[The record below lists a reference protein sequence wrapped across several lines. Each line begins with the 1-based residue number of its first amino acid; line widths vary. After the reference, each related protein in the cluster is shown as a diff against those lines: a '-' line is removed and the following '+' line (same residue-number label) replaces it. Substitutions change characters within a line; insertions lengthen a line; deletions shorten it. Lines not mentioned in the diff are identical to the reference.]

1 MSFYYKPEWC
11 LYAAVEVERNQ
22 AAKKRFVDEYE
33 SNICYRKEA
42 KKLLEG
48 KIAGLTEVGP
58 SHRADTVKTAAVMS
72 YLLFSE
78 KKPKWTKLVLLL
90 GRDFSY
96 MPRMVSAMYAGT
108 RAAYDFTDEINKPEN
123 VAKRY
128 LFFLYAYASPE
139 SQLSQNKD
147 VYDIWT
153 RNLSEDSFDD
163 DESLIQKELFAKL
176 GVGVQKTIRDL
187 QNRAVA
193 DMNKAAIDV
202 KVDDSKTV
210 SKTEFSD
217 SDYSIMC
224 DGYAICEGAMYQAG
238 VSFKPVAN
246 RPLTKQEFREMQ
258 ANLADGVQLVRKEDD
273 NSFCFG
279 KLEALVMDGL
289 ITVDDKKN
297 MLVSEEVAPQTL
309 RLINLYNLMLPIY
322 ASVYNL
328 ADAYADEIRRTVS
341 RELFGQDDG
350 SSDEV
355 LVKQIDALNKK
366 LEEAE
371 SCVERAESK
380 AADADKLLQQSKKR
394 ENALTSKLETAYAE
408 IDELMQL
415 VPEKSEDDLPD
426 EQDVLEEE
434 TLQPDDEPDVDY
446 GKKLDELLQ
455 KYSVAVVGGNQ
466 NLMKRFQVLHPDAIY
481 VSKDMVASCDQMI
494 HAADL
499 VLCKVDSMSH
509 ALYNKCKMTCHR
521 YNVQINYLPNVTS
534 CTRLEKCMCEMIEAL
549 SA

>member
-1 MSFYYKPEWC
+1 
-11 LYAAVEVERNQ
+11 
-22 AAKKRFVDEYE
+22 
-33 SNICYRKEA
+33 
-42 KKLLEG
+42 
-48 KIAGLTEVGP
+48 
-58 SHRADTVKTAAVMS
+58 
-72 YLLFSE
+72 
-78 KKPKWTKLVLLL
+78 
-90 GRDFSY
+90 
-96 MPRMVSAMYAGT
+96 
-108 RAAYDFTDEINKPEN
+108 
-123 VAKRY
+123 
-128 LFFLYAYASPE
+128 
-139 SQLSQNKD
+139 
-147 VYDIWT
+147 
-153 RNLSEDSFDD
+153 
-163 DESLIQKELFAKL
+163 
-176 GVGVQKTIRDL
+176 
-187 QNRAVA
+187 
-193 DMNKAAIDV
+193 MNKAAIDV

-273 NSFCFG
+273 DSFCFG

-328 ADAYADEIRRTVS
+328 ADAYADEISRTVS

-350 SSDEV
+350 SSDEM

-394 ENALTSKLETAYAE
+394 EKRSDIQA
-408 IDELMQL
+408 
-415 VPEKSEDDLPD
+415 
-426 EQDVLEEE
+426 
-434 TLQPDDEPDVDY
+434 
-446 GKKLDELLQ
+446 
-455 KYSVAVVGGNQ
+455 GNG
-466 NLMKRFQVLHPDAIY
+466 VCGD
-481 VSKDMVASCDQMI
+481 
-494 HAADL
+494 
-499 VLCKVDSMSH
+499 
-509 ALYNKCKMTCHR
+509 
-521 YNVQINYLPNVTS
+521 
-534 CTRLEKCMCEMIEAL
+534 
-549 SA
+549 

>member
-11 LYAAVEVERNQ
+11 LYAASEVERNQ

-33 SNICYRKEA
+33 SNVCYRKEA
-42 KKLLEG
+42 KNLLND
-48 KIAGLTEVGP
+48 KIMGLTEVVP
-58 SHRADTVKTAAVMS
+58 SRRADTVKVAAVMS
-72 YLLFSE
+72 YLLFNE
-78 KKPKWTKLVLLL
+78 NKPKWTKLVQLL

-108 RAAYDFTDEINKPEN
+108 KAAYDFTDEINKPEN

-128 LFFLYAYASPE
+128 LFFLYGYASPE
-139 SQLSQNKD
+139 SQLPQNKD

-153 RNLSEDSFDD
+153 RNLANSEGEDSA
-163 DESLIQKELFAKL
+163 IQREFFAKL
-176 GVGVQKTIRDL
+176 GTGVQKTISDL
-187 QNRAVA
+187 QNKVIA
-193 DMNKAAIDV
+193 DMNKATIDV
-202 KVDDSKTV
+202 KVNDNLTIQ
-210 SKTEFSD
+210 KTEFSD
-217 SDYSIMC
+217 SNYSIMC
-224 DGYAICEGAMYQAG
+224 DGYAICEDAMCQAG
-238 VSFKPVAN
+238 VGFKPVAN
-246 RPLTKQEFREMQ
+246 RPLTKQEFRNMQ
-258 ANLADGVQLVRKEDD
+258 ANLAEDVQFVCKEDD
-273 NSFCFG
+273 DSFCFG
-279 KLEALVMDGL
+279 MLEALVMDGL
-289 ITVDDKKN
+289 ITVDDKNN
-297 MLVSEEVAPQTL
+297 MLISQKVSQQTL
-309 RLINLYNLMLPIY
+309 NLINLYNFMLPVY

-328 ADAYADEIRRTVS
+328 ANAYADEIRRAVS
-341 RELFGQDDG
+341 RELFGQDEG
-350 SSDEV
+350 ASDEMF
-355 LVKQIDALNKK
+355 VKQIDALNKK
-366 LEEAE
+366 LVDAEA
-371 SCVERAESK
+371 CVERAENK

-415 VPEKSEDDLPD
+415 VPEETEDDLSD
-426 EQDVLEEE
+426 EQEALEEE

-481 VSKDMVASCDQMI
+481 VSNDMVAACDQMI

-509 ALYNKCKMTCHR
+509 ALYNKCKVTCHR
-521 YNVQINYLPNVTS
+521 YDVQMNYLPNVTS

-549 SA
+549 ST

>member
-11 LYAAVEVERNQ
+11 LYAASEVERNQ

-33 SNICYRKEA
+33 SNVCYRKEA
-42 KKLLEG
+42 KNLLND
-48 KIAGLTEVGP
+48 KIMGLTEVVP
-58 SHRADTVKTAAVMS
+58 SRRTDTVKVAAVMS
-72 YLLFSE
+72 YLLFNE
-78 KKPKWTKLVLLL
+78 NKPKWTKLVQLL

-108 RAAYDFTDEINKPEN
+108 KAAYDFTDEINKPEN

-128 LFFLYAYASPE
+128 LFFLYGYASPE
-139 SQLSQNKD
+139 SQLPQNKD

-153 RNLSEDSFDD
+153 RNLANSEGEDSA
-163 DESLIQKELFAKL
+163 IQREFFAKL
-176 GVGVQKTIRDL
+176 GTGVQKTISDL
-187 QNRAVA
+187 QNKVIA
-193 DMNKAAIDV
+193 DMNKATIDV
-202 KVDDSKTV
+202 KVNDNLTIQ
-210 SKTEFSD
+210 KTEFSD
-217 SDYSIMC
+217 SNYSIMC
-224 DGYAICEGAMYQAG
+224 DGYAICEDAMCQAG
-238 VSFKPVAN
+238 VGFKPVAN
-246 RPLTKQEFREMQ
+246 RPLTKQEFRNMQ
-258 ANLADGVQLVRKEDD
+258 ANLAEDVQFVCKEDD
-273 NSFCFG
+273 DSFCFG
-279 KLEALVMDGL
+279 MLEALVMDGL
-289 ITVDDKKN
+289 ITVDDKNN
-297 MLVSEEVAPQTL
+297 MLISQKVSQQTL
-309 RLINLYNLMLPIY
+309 NLINLYNFMLPVY

-328 ADAYADEIRRTVS
+328 ANAYADEIRRAVS
-341 RELFGQDDG
+341 RELFGQDEG
-350 SSDEV
+350 ASDEMF
-355 LVKQIDALNKK
+355 VKQIDALNKK
-366 LEEAE
+366 LVDAEA
-371 SCVERAESK
+371 CVERAENK

-415 VPEKSEDDLPD
+415 VPEETEDDLPD
-426 EQDVLEEE
+426 EQEALEEE

-481 VSKDMVASCDQMI
+481 VSKDTVAACDQMI

-509 ALYNKCKMTCHR
+509 ALYNKCKVTCHR
-521 YNVQINYLPNVTS
+521 YDIQMNYLPNVTS

>member
-11 LYAAVEVERNQ
+11 LYAASEVERNE

-33 SNICYRKEA
+33 SNVCYRKEA
-42 KKLLEG
+42 KNLLND
-48 KIAGLTEVGP
+48 KIMGLTEVVP
-58 SHRADTVKTAAVMS
+58 SRRADTVKVAAVMS
-72 YLLFSE
+72 YLLFNE
-78 KKPKWTKLVLLL
+78 NKPKWTKLVQLL

-108 RAAYDFTDEINKPEN
+108 KAAYDFTDEINKPEN

-128 LFFLYAYASPE
+128 LFFLYGYASPE
-139 SQLSQNKD
+139 SQLPQNKD

-153 RNLSEDSFDD
+153 RNLANSEGEDSA
-163 DESLIQKELFAKL
+163 IQREFFAKL
-176 GVGVQKTIRDL
+176 GTGVQKTISDL
-187 QNRAVA
+187 QNKVIA
-193 DMNKAAIDV
+193 DMNKATIDV
-202 KVDDSKTV
+202 KVNDNLTIQ
-210 SKTEFSD
+210 KTEFSD
-217 SDYSIMC
+217 SNYSIMC
-224 DGYAICEGAMYQAG
+224 DGYAICEDAMCQAG
-238 VSFKPVAN
+238 VGFKPVAN
-246 RPLTKQEFREMQ
+246 RPLTKQEFRNMQ
-258 ANLADGVQLVRKEDD
+258 ANLAEDVQFVCKEDD
-273 NSFCFG
+273 DSFCFG
-279 KLEALVMDGL
+279 MLEALVMDGL
-289 ITVDDKKN
+289 ITVDDKNN
-297 MLVSEEVAPQTL
+297 MLISQKVSQQTL
-309 RLINLYNLMLPIY
+309 NLINLYNFMLPVY

-328 ADAYADEIRRTVS
+328 ANAYADEIRRAVS
-341 RELFGQDDG
+341 RELFGQDEDT
-350 SSDEV
+350 SDEM

-366 LEEAE
+366 LVDAEA
-371 SCVERAESK
+371 CVERAENK

-426 EQDVLEEE
+426 EQEVLEEE

>member
-11 LYAAVEVERNQ
+11 LYAASEVERNQ

-33 SNICYRKEA
+33 SNVCYRKEA
-42 KKLLEG
+42 KNLLND
-48 KIAGLTEVGP
+48 KIMGLTEVVP
-58 SHRADTVKTAAVMS
+58 SRRADTVKVAAVMS
-72 YLLFSE
+72 YLLFNE
-78 KKPKWTKLVLLL
+78 NKPKWTKLVQLL

-108 RAAYDFTDEINKPEN
+108 KAAYDFTDEINKPEN

-128 LFFLYAYASPE
+128 LFFLYGYASPE
-139 SQLSQNKD
+139 SQLPQNKD

-153 RNLSEDSFDD
+153 RNLANSEGEDSA
-163 DESLIQKELFAKL
+163 IQREFFAKL
-176 GVGVQKTIRDL
+176 GTGVQKTISDL
-187 QNRAVA
+187 QNKVIA
-193 DMNKAAIDV
+193 DMNKATIDV
-202 KVDDSKTV
+202 KVNDNLTIQ
-210 SKTEFSD
+210 KTEFSD
-217 SDYSIMC
+217 SNYSIMC

-238 VSFKPVAN
+238 VSFKPVAD

-258 ANLADGVQLVRKEDD
+258 ANLAEGVQLVRKEDD
-273 NSFCFG
+273 DSFCFG

-350 SSDEV
+350 SSDEM

-415 VPEKSEDDLPD
+415 VPEQSEDDLPD
-426 EQDVLEEE
+426 EQEVLEEE
-434 TLQPDDEPDVDY
+434 ALQPDDEPDIDY

>member
-11 LYAAVEVERNQ
+11 LYAASEVERNQ

-33 SNICYRKEA
+33 SDVCYRKEA
-42 KKLLEG
+42 KNLLND
-48 KIAGLTEVGP
+48 KIMGLTEVVP
-58 SHRADTVKTAAVMS
+58 SRRADTVKVAAVMS
-72 YLLFSE
+72 YLLFNE
-78 KKPKWTKLVLLL
+78 NKPKWTKLVQLL

-96 MPRMVSAMYAGT
+96 MSRMVSAMYAGT
-108 RAAYDFTDEINKPEN
+108 KAAYDFTDEINKPEN

-128 LFFLYAYASPE
+128 LFFLYGYASPE
-139 SQLSQNKD
+139 SQLPQNKD

-153 RNLSEDSFDD
+153 RNLANSEGEDSA
-163 DESLIQKELFAKL
+163 IQREFFAKL
-176 GVGVQKTIRDL
+176 GTGVQKTISDL
-187 QNRAVA
+187 QNKVIA
-193 DMNKAAIDV
+193 DMNKATIDV
-202 KVDDSKTV
+202 KVNDNLTIQ
-210 SKTEFSD
+210 KTEFSD
-217 SDYSIMC
+217 SNYSIMC
-224 DGYAICEGAMYQAG
+224 DGYAICEDAMCQAG
-238 VSFKPVAN
+238 VGFKPVAD

-273 NSFCFG
+273 DSFCFG

-328 ADAYADEIRRTVS
+328 ADAYADEISRTVS

-350 SSDEV
+350 SSNEM

-426 EQDVLEEE
+426 EQEVLEEE

>member
-11 LYAAVEVERNQ
+11 LYAASEVERNQ

-33 SNICYRKEA
+33 SDVCYRKEA
-42 KKLLEG
+42 KNLLND
-48 KIAGLTEVGP
+48 KIMGLTEVVP
-58 SHRADTVKTAAVMS
+58 SRRADTVKVAAVMS
-72 YLLFSE
+72 YLLFNE
-78 KKPKWTKLVLLL
+78 NKPKWTKLVQLL

-96 MPRMVSAMYAGT
+96 MSRMVSAMYAGT
-108 RAAYDFTDEINKPEN
+108 KAAYDFTDEINKPEN

-128 LFFLYAYASPE
+128 LFFLYGYASPE
-139 SQLSQNKD
+139 SQLPQNKD

-153 RNLSEDSFDD
+153 RNLANSEGEDSA
-163 DESLIQKELFAKL
+163 IQREFFAKL
-176 GVGVQKTIRDL
+176 GTGVQKTISDL
-187 QNRAVA
+187 QNKVIA
-193 DMNKAAIDV
+193 DMNKATIDV
-202 KVDDSKTV
+202 KVNDNLTIQ
-210 SKTEFSD
+210 KTEFSD
-217 SDYSIMC
+217 SNYSIMC
-224 DGYAICEGAMYQAG
+224 DGYAICEDAMCQAG
-238 VSFKPVAN
+238 VGFKPVAN
-246 RPLTKQEFREMQ
+246 RPLTKQEFRNMQ
-258 ANLADGVQLVRKEDD
+258 ANLAEDVQFVCKEDD
-273 NSFCFG
+273 DSFCFG
-279 KLEALVMDGL
+279 MLEALVMDGL
-289 ITVDDKKN
+289 ITVDDKNN
-297 MLVSEEVAPQTL
+297 MLISQKVSQQTL
-309 RLINLYNLMLPIY
+309 NLINLYNFMLPVY

-328 ADAYADEIRRTVS
+328 ANAYADEIRRAVS
-341 RELFGQDDG
+341 RELFGQDEG
-350 SSDEV
+350 ASDEMF
-355 LVKQIDALNKK
+355 VKQIDTLNKK
-366 LEEAE
+366 LVDAEA
-371 SCVERAESK
+371 CVERAENK

-415 VPEKSEDDLPD
+415 VPEETEDDLPD
-426 EQDVLEEE
+426 EQEALEEE

-481 VSKDMVASCDQMI
+481 VSKDMAAACDQMI

-509 ALYNKCKMTCHR
+509 ALYNKCKVTCHR
-521 YNVQINYLPNVTS
+521 YDIQMNYLPNVTS

>member
-11 LYAAVEVERNQ
+11 LYAASEVERNQ

-33 SNICYRKEA
+33 SNVCYRKEA
-42 KKLLEG
+42 KNLLND
-48 KIAGLTEVGP
+48 KIMGLTEVVP
-58 SHRADTVKTAAVMS
+58 SRRADTVKVAAVMS
-72 YLLFSE
+72 YLLFNE
-78 KKPKWTKLVLLL
+78 NKPKWTKLVQLL

-108 RAAYDFTDEINKPEN
+108 KAAYDFTDEINKPEN

-128 LFFLYAYASPE
+128 LFFLYGYASPE
-139 SQLSQNKD
+139 SQLPQNKD

-153 RNLSEDSFDD
+153 RNLANSEGEDSA
-163 DESLIQKELFAKL
+163 IQREFFAKL
-176 GVGVQKTIRDL
+176 GTGVQKTISDL
-187 QNRAVA
+187 QNKVIA
-193 DMNKAAIDV
+193 DMNKATIDV
-202 KVDDSKTV
+202 KVNDNLTIQ
-210 SKTEFSD
+210 KTEFSD
-217 SDYSIMC
+217 SNYSIMC
-224 DGYAICEGAMYQAG
+224 DGYAICEDAMCQAG
-238 VSFKPVAN
+238 VGFKPVAN
-246 RPLTKQEFREMQ
+246 RPLTKQEFRNMQ
-258 ANLADGVQLVRKEDD
+258 ANLAEDVQFVCKEDD
-273 NSFCFG
+273 DSFCFG
-279 KLEALVMDGL
+279 MLEALVMDGL
-289 ITVDDKKN
+289 ITVDDKNN
-297 MLVSEEVAPQTL
+297 MLISQKVSQQTL
-309 RLINLYNLMLPIY
+309 NLINLYNFMLPVY

-328 ADAYADEIRRTVS
+328 ANAYADEIRRAVS
-341 RELFGQDDG
+341 RELFGQDEG
-350 SSDEV
+350 ASDEMF
-355 LVKQIDALNKK
+355 VKQIDALNKK
-366 LEEAE
+366 LVDAEA
-371 SCVERAESK
+371 CVERAENK

-415 VPEKSEDDLPD
+415 VPEETEDDLPD
-426 EQDVLEEE
+426 EQEALEEE

-481 VSKDMVASCDQMI
+481 VSKDMAAACDQMI

-509 ALYNKCKMTCHR
+509 ALYNKCKVTCHR
-521 YNVQINYLPNVTS
+521 YDVQMNYLPNVTS

-549 SA
+549 ST

>member
-11 LYAAVEVERNQ
+11 LYAASEVERNQ

-33 SNICYRKEA
+33 SNVCYRKEA
-42 KKLLEG
+42 KNLLND
-48 KIAGLTEVGP
+48 KIMGLTEVVP
-58 SHRADTVKTAAVMS
+58 SRRADTVKVAAVMS
-72 YLLFSE
+72 YLLFNE
-78 KKPKWTKLVLLL
+78 NKPKWTKLVQLL

-108 RAAYDFTDEINKPEN
+108 KAAYDFTDEINKPEN

-128 LFFLYAYASPE
+128 LFFLYGYASPE
-139 SQLSQNKD
+139 SQLPQNKD

-153 RNLSEDSFDD
+153 RNLANSEGEDSA
-163 DESLIQKELFAKL
+163 IQREFFAKL
-176 GVGVQKTIRDL
+176 GTGVQKTISDL
-187 QNRAVA
+187 QNKVIA
-193 DMNKAAIDV
+193 DMNKATIDV
-202 KVDDSKTV
+202 KVNDNLTIQ
-210 SKTEFSD
+210 KTEFSD
-217 SDYSIMC
+217 SNYSIMC
-224 DGYAICEGAMYQAG
+224 DGYAICEDAMCQTG
-238 VSFKPVAN
+238 VGFKPVAN
-246 RPLTKQEFREMQ
+246 RPLTKQEFRNMQ
-258 ANLADGVQLVRKEDD
+258 ANLAEDVQFVCKEDD
-273 NSFCFG
+273 DSFCFG
-279 KLEALVMDGL
+279 MLEALVMDGL

-297 MLVSEEVAPQTL
+297 MLISQKVSQQTL
-309 RLINLYNLMLPIY
+309 NLINLYNFMLPVY

-328 ADAYADEIRRTVS
+328 ANAYADEIRRAVS
-341 RELFGQDDG
+341 RELFGQDEG
-350 SSDEV
+350 ASDEMF
-355 LVKQIDALNKK
+355 VKQIDALNKK
-366 LEEAE
+366 LVDAEA
-371 SCVERAESK
+371 CVERAENK

-426 EQDVLEEE
+426 EQEVLEEE

>member
-11 LYAAVEVERNQ
+11 LYAASEVERNQ

-33 SNICYRKEA
+33 SNVCYRKEA
-42 KKLLEG
+42 KNLLND
-48 KIAGLTEVGP
+48 KIMGLTEVVP
-58 SHRADTVKTAAVMS
+58 SRRADTVKVAAVMR
-72 YLLFSE
+72 YLLFNE
-78 KKPKWTKLVLLL
+78 NKPKWTKLVQLL

-108 RAAYDFTDEINKPEN
+108 KAAYDFTDEINKPEN

-128 LFFLYAYASPE
+128 LFFLYGYASPE
-139 SQLSQNKD
+139 SQLPQNKD

-153 RNLSEDSFDD
+153 RNLANSEGEDSA
-163 DESLIQKELFAKL
+163 IQREFFAKL
-176 GVGVQKTIRDL
+176 GTGVQKTISDL
-187 QNRAVA
+187 QNKVIA
-193 DMNKAAIDV
+193 DMNKATIDV
-202 KVDDSKTV
+202 KVNDNSTIQ
-210 SKTEFSD
+210 KTEFSD
-217 SDYSIMC
+217 SNYSIMC
-224 DGYAICEGAMYQAG
+224 DGYAICEDAMCQAG
-238 VSFKPVAN
+238 VGFKPVAN
-246 RPLTKQEFREMQ
+246 RPLTKQEFRDMQ
-258 ANLADGVQLVRKEDD
+258 ANLAEDVQFVCKEDD
-273 NSFCFG
+273 DSFCFG

-289 ITVDDKKN
+289 ITVDDKNN
-297 MLVSEEVAPQTL
+297 MLISQKVSQQTL
-309 RLINLYNLMLPIY
+309 NLINLYNFMLPVY

-328 ADAYADEIRRTVS
+328 ANAYADEIRRAVS
-341 RELFGQDDG
+341 RELFGQDEG
-350 SSDEV
+350 TSDEMF
-355 LVKQIDALNKK
+355 VKQIDALNKK
-366 LEEAE
+366 LVDAEA
-371 SCVERAESK
+371 CVERAENK

-415 VPEKSEDDLPD
+415 VPEETEDDLPD
-426 EQDVLEEE
+426 EQEALEKE

-481 VSKDMVASCDQMI
+481 VSKDMVAVCDQMI

-509 ALYNKCKMTCHR
+509 ALYNKCKVTCHR
-521 YNVQINYLPNVTS
+521 YDIQMNYLPNVTS

>member
-11 LYAAVEVERNQ
+11 LYAASEVERNQ

-33 SNICYRKEA
+33 SDVCYRKEA
-42 KKLLEG
+42 KNLLND
-48 KIAGLTEVGP
+48 KIMGLTEVVP
-58 SHRADTVKTAAVMS
+58 SRRADTVKVAAVMS
-72 YLLFSE
+72 YLLFNE
-78 KKPKWTKLVLLL
+78 NKPKWTKLVQLL

-96 MPRMVSAMYAGT
+96 MSRMVSAMYAGT
-108 RAAYDFTDEINKPEN
+108 KAAYDFTDEINKPEN

-128 LFFLYAYASPE
+128 LFFLYGYASPE
-139 SQLSQNKD
+139 SQLPQNKD

-153 RNLSEDSFDD
+153 RNLANSEGEDSA
-163 DESLIQKELFAKL
+163 IQREFFAKL
-176 GVGVQKTIRDL
+176 GTGVQKTISDL
-187 QNRAVA
+187 QNKVIA
-193 DMNKAAIDV
+193 DMNKATIDV
-202 KVDDSKTV
+202 KVNDNLTIQ
-210 SKTEFSD
+210 KTEFSD
-217 SDYSIMC
+217 SNYSIMC
-224 DGYAICEGAMYQAG
+224 DGYAICEDAMCQAG
-238 VSFKPVAN
+238 VGFKPVAN
-246 RPLTKQEFREMQ
+246 RPLTKQEFRNMQ
-258 ANLADGVQLVRKEDD
+258 ANLAEDVQFVCKEDD
-273 NSFCFG
+273 DSFCFG
-279 KLEALVMDGL
+279 MLEALVMDGL
-289 ITVDDKKN
+289 ITVDDKNN
-297 MLVSEEVAPQTL
+297 MLISQKVSQQTL
-309 RLINLYNLMLPIY
+309 NLINLYNFMLPVY

-328 ADAYADEIRRTVS
+328 ANAYADEIRRAVS
-341 RELFGQDDG
+341 RELFGQDEG
-350 SSDEV
+350 TSDEM

-366 LEEAE
+366 LVDAEA
-371 SCVERAESK
+371 CVERAENK

>member
-11 LYAAVEVERNQ
+11 LYAASEVERNQ

-33 SNICYRKEA
+33 SNVCYRKEA
-42 KKLLEG
+42 KNLLND
-48 KIAGLTEVGP
+48 KIMGLTEVVP
-58 SHRADTVKTAAVMS
+58 SRRADTVKVAAVMS
-72 YLLFSE
+72 YLLFNE
-78 KKPKWTKLVLLL
+78 NKPKWTKLVQLL

-108 RAAYDFTDEINKPEN
+108 KAAYDFTDEINKPEN

-128 LFFLYAYASPE
+128 LFFLYGYASPE
-139 SQLSQNKD
+139 SQLPQNKD

-153 RNLSEDSFDD
+153 RNLANSEGEDSA
-163 DESLIQKELFAKL
+163 IQREFFAKL
-176 GVGVQKTIRDL
+176 GTGVQKTISDL
-187 QNRAVA
+187 QNKVIA
-193 DMNKAAIDV
+193 DMNKATIDV
-202 KVDDSKTV
+202 KVNDNLTIQ
-210 SKTEFSD
+210 KTEFSD
-217 SDYSIMC
+217 SNYSIMC
-224 DGYAICEGAMYQAG
+224 DGYAICEDAMCQAG
-238 VSFKPVAN
+238 VGFKPVAN
-246 RPLTKQEFREMQ
+246 RPLTKQEFRDMQ
-258 ANLADGVQLVRKEDD
+258 ANLAEDVQFVCKEDD
-273 NSFCFG
+273 DSFCFG

-289 ITVDDKKN
+289 ITVDDKNN
-297 MLVSEEVAPQTL
+297 MLISQKVSQQTL
-309 RLINLYNLMLPIY
+309 NLINLYNFMLPVY

-328 ADAYADEIRRTVS
+328 ANAYADEIRRAVS
-341 RELFGQDDG
+341 RELFGQDEG
-350 SSDEV
+350 TSDEMF
-355 LVKQIDALNKK
+355 VKQIDALNKK
-366 LEEAE
+366 LVDAEA
-371 SCVERAESK
+371 CVERAENK

-415 VPEKSEDDLPD
+415 VPEETEDDLPG
-426 EQDVLEEE
+426 EQEALEKE

-455 KYSVAVVGGNQ
+455 NYSVAVIGGNQ

-481 VSKDMVASCDQMI
+481 VSKDMAAACDQMI

-509 ALYNKCKMTCHR
+509 ALYNKCKVTCHR
-521 YNVQINYLPNVTS
+521 YDIQMNYLPNVTS

>member
-11 LYAAVEVERNQ
+11 LYAAAEVERNQ

-33 SNICYRKEA
+33 SNVCYRKEA
-42 KKLLEG
+42 KKLLDG

-58 SHRADTVKTAAVMS
+58 SRRADTVKTAAVMS

-78 KKPKWTKLVLLL
+78 KKPKWTKLVQLL

-153 RNLSEDSFDD
+153 RNLANSEGEDSA
-163 DESLIQKELFAKL
+163 IQREFFAKL
-176 GVGVQKTIRDL
+176 GTGVQKTISDL
-187 QNRAVA
+187 QNKVIA
-193 DMNKAAIDV
+193 DMNKATIDV
-202 KVDDSKTV
+202 KVNDNLTIQ
-210 SKTEFSD
+210 KTEFSD
-217 SDYSIMC
+217 SNYSIMC
-224 DGYAICEGAMYQAG
+224 DGYAICEDAMCQAG
-238 VSFKPVAN
+238 VGFKPVAN
-246 RPLTKQEFREMQ
+246 RPLTKQEFRNMQ
-258 ANLADGVQLVRKEDD
+258 ANLAEDVQFVCKEDD
-273 NSFCFG
+273 DSFCFG
-279 KLEALVMDGL
+279 MLEALVMDGL
-289 ITVDDKKN
+289 ITVDDKNN
-297 MLVSEEVAPQTL
+297 MLISQKVSQQTL
-309 RLINLYNLMLPIY
+309 NLINLYNFMLPVY

-328 ADAYADEIRRTVS
+328 ANAYADEIRRAVS
-341 RELFGQDDG
+341 RELFGQDEG
-350 SSDEV
+350 TSDEM

-415 VPEKSEDDLPD
+415 VPEKLEDDLPD
-426 EQDVLEEE
+426 EQEVLEEE

-509 ALYNKCKMTCHR
+509 ALCNKCKMTCHR

>member
-11 LYAAVEVERNQ
+11 LYAASEVERNQ

-33 SNICYRKEA
+33 SNVCYRKEA
-42 KKLLEG
+42 KNLLND
-48 KIAGLTEVGP
+48 KIMGLTEVVP
-58 SHRADTVKTAAVMS
+58 SRRADTVKVAAVMS
-72 YLLFSE
+72 YLLFNE
-78 KKPKWTKLVLLL
+78 NKPKWTKLVQLL

-108 RAAYDFTDEINKPEN
+108 KAAYDFTDEINKPEN

-128 LFFLYAYASPE
+128 LFFLYGYASPE
-139 SQLSQNKD
+139 SQLPQNKD

-153 RNLSEDSFDD
+153 RNLANSEGEDSA
-163 DESLIQKELFAKL
+163 IQREFFAKL
-176 GVGVQKTIRDL
+176 GTGVQKTISDL
-187 QNRAVA
+187 QNKVIA
-193 DMNKAAIDV
+193 DMNKATIDV
-202 KVDDSKTV
+202 KVNDNLTIQ
-210 SKTEFSD
+210 KTEFSD
-217 SDYSIMC
+217 SNYSIMC
-224 DGYAICEGAMYQAG
+224 DGYAICEDAMCQAG
-238 VSFKPVAN
+238 VGFKPVAN
-246 RPLTKQEFREMQ
+246 RPLTKQEFRNMQ
-258 ANLADGVQLVRKEDD
+258 ANLAEDVQFVCKEDD
-273 NSFCFG
+273 DSFCFG
-279 KLEALVMDGL
+279 MLEALVMDGL
-289 ITVDDKKN
+289 ITVDDKNN
-297 MLVSEEVAPQTL
+297 MLISQKVSQQTL
-309 RLINLYNLMLPIY
+309 NLINLYNFMLPVY

-328 ADAYADEIRRTVS
+328 ANAYADEIRRAVS
-341 RELFGQDDG
+341 RELFGQDEG
-350 SSDEV
+350 ASDEMF
-355 LVKQIDALNKK
+355 VKQIDTLNKK
-366 LEEAE
+366 LVDAEA
-371 SCVERAESK
+371 CVERAENK

-415 VPEKSEDDLPD
+415 VPEETEDDLPD
-426 EQDVLEEE
+426 EQEALEEE

-466 NLMKRFQVLHPDAIY
+466 NLMKQFQVLHPDAIY
-481 VSKDMVASCDQMI
+481 VSKDMVATCDQMI

-509 ALYNKCKMTCHR
+509 ALYNKCKVTCHR
-521 YNVQINYLPNVTS
+521 YDIQMNYLPNVTS

>member
-11 LYAAVEVERNQ
+11 LYAASEVERNQ

-33 SNICYRKEA
+33 SNVCYRKEA
-42 KKLLEG
+42 KNLLND
-48 KIAGLTEVGP
+48 KIMGLTEVVP
-58 SHRADTVKTAAVMS
+58 SRRADTVKVAAVMS
-72 YLLFSE
+72 YLLFNE
-78 KKPKWTKLVLLL
+78 NKPKWTKLVQLL

-108 RAAYDFTDEINKPEN
+108 KAAYDFTDEINKPEN

-128 LFFLYAYASPE
+128 LFFLYGYASPE
-139 SQLSQNKD
+139 SQLPQNKD

-153 RNLSEDSFDD
+153 RNLANSEGEDSA
-163 DESLIQKELFAKL
+163 IQREFFAKL
-176 GVGVQKTIRDL
+176 GTGVQKTISDL
-187 QNRAVA
+187 QNKVIA
-193 DMNKAAIDV
+193 DMNKATIDV
-202 KVDDSKTV
+202 KVNDNLTIQ
-210 SKTEFSD
+210 KTEFSD
-217 SDYSIMC
+217 SNYSIMC
-224 DGYAICEGAMYQAG
+224 DGYAICEDAMCQAG
-238 VSFKPVAN
+238 VGFKPVAN
-246 RPLTKQEFREMQ
+246 RPLTKQEFRNMQ
-258 ANLADGVQLVRKEDD
+258 ANLAEDVQFVCKEDD
-273 NSFCFG
+273 DSFCFG
-279 KLEALVMDGL
+279 MLEALVMDGL
-289 ITVDDKKN
+289 ITVDDKNN
-297 MLVSEEVAPQTL
+297 MLISQKVSQQTL
-309 RLINLYNLMLPIY
+309 NLINLYNFMLPVY

-328 ADAYADEIRRTVS
+328 ANAYADEIRRAVS
-341 RELFGQDDG
+341 RELFGQDEG
-350 SSDEV
+350 ASDEMF
-355 LVKQIDALNKK
+355 VKQIDALNKK
-366 LEEAE
+366 LVDAEA
-371 SCVERAESK
+371 CVERAENK

-415 VPEKSEDDLPD
+415 VPEETEDDLSD
-426 EQDVLEEE
+426 EQEALEEE

>member
-11 LYAAVEVERNQ
+11 LYAASEVERNQ

-33 SNICYRKEA
+33 SDVCYRKEA
-42 KKLLEG
+42 KNLLND
-48 KIAGLTEVGP
+48 KIMGLTEVVP
-58 SHRADTVKTAAVMS
+58 SRRADTVKVAAVMS
-72 YLLFSE
+72 YLLFNE
-78 KKPKWTKLVLLL
+78 NKPKWTKLVQLL

-96 MPRMVSAMYAGT
+96 MSRMVSAMYAGT
-108 RAAYDFTDEINKPEN
+108 KAAYDFTDEINKPEN

-128 LFFLYAYASPE
+128 LFFLYGYASPE
-139 SQLSQNKD
+139 SQLPQNKD

-153 RNLSEDSFDD
+153 RNLANSEGEDSA
-163 DESLIQKELFAKL
+163 IQREFFAKL
-176 GVGVQKTIRDL
+176 GTGVQKTISDL
-187 QNRAVA
+187 QNKVIA
-193 DMNKAAIDV
+193 DMNKATIDV
-202 KVDDSKTV
+202 KVNDNLTIQ
-210 SKTEFSD
+210 KTEFSD
-217 SDYSIMC
+217 SNYSIMC
-224 DGYAICEGAMYQAG
+224 DSYAICEDAMCQAG
-238 VSFKPVAN
+238 VGFKPVAN
-246 RPLTKQEFREMQ
+246 RPLTKQEFRNMQ
-258 ANLADGVQLVRKEDD
+258 ANLAEDVQFVCKEDD
-273 NSFCFG
+273 DGFCFG
-279 KLEALVMDGL
+279 MLEALVMDGL
-289 ITVDDKKN
+289 ITVDDKNN
-297 MLVSEEVAPQTL
+297 MLISQKVSQQTL
-309 RLINLYNLMLPIY
+309 NLINLYNFMLPVY

-328 ADAYADEIRRTVS
+328 ANAYADEIRRAVS
-341 RELFGQDDG
+341 RELFGQDEG
-350 SSDEV
+350 TSDEM

-366 LEEAE
+366 LVDAEA
-371 SCVERAESK
+371 CVERAENK

-394 ENALTSKLETAYAE
+394 ENALISKLETAYAE

-415 VPEKSEDDLPD
+415 VPEETEDDLPD
-426 EQDVLEEE
+426 EQEALEEE

>member
-11 LYAAVEVERNQ
+11 LYAASEVERNQ

-33 SNICYRKEA
+33 SNVCYRKEA
-42 KKLLEG
+42 KNLLND
-48 KIAGLTEVGP
+48 KIMGLTEVVP
-58 SHRADTVKTAAVMS
+58 SRRADTVKVAAVMS
-72 YLLFSE
+72 YLLFNE
-78 KKPKWTKLVLLL
+78 NKPKWTKLVQLL

-108 RAAYDFTDEINKPEN
+108 KAAYDFTDEINKPEN

-128 LFFLYAYASPE
+128 LFFLYGYASPE
-139 SQLSQNKD
+139 SQLPQNKD

-153 RNLSEDSFDD
+153 RNLANSEGEDSA
-163 DESLIQKELFAKL
+163 IQREFFAKL
-176 GVGVQKTIRDL
+176 GTGVQKTISDL
-187 QNRAVA
+187 QNKVIA
-193 DMNKAAIDV
+193 DMNKATIDV
-202 KVDDSKTV
+202 KVNDNLTIQ
-210 SKTEFSD
+210 KTEFSD
-217 SDYSIMC
+217 SNYSIMC
-224 DGYAICEGAMYQAG
+224 DGYAICEDAMCQAG
-238 VSFKPVAN
+238 VGFKPVAN
-246 RPLTKQEFREMQ
+246 RPLTKQEFRNMQ
-258 ANLADGVQLVRKEDD
+258 ANLAEDVQFVCKEDD
-273 NSFCFG
+273 DSFCFG
-279 KLEALVMDGL
+279 MLEALVMDGL
-289 ITVDDKKN
+289 ITVDDKNN
-297 MLVSEEVAPQTL
+297 MLISQKVSQQTL
-309 RLINLYNLMLPIY
+309 NLINLYNFMLPVY

-328 ADAYADEIRRTVS
+328 ANAYADEIRRAVS
-341 RELFGQDDG
+341 RELFGQDEG
-350 SSDEV
+350 ASDEMF
-355 LVKQIDALNKK
+355 VKQIDTLNKK
-366 LEEAE
+366 LVDAEA
-371 SCVERAESK
+371 CVERAENK

-415 VPEKSEDDLPD
+415 VPEETEDDLPD
-426 EQDVLEEE
+426 EQEALEEE

-466 NLMKRFQVLHPDAIY
+466 NLMKRFQVLHLDAIY
-481 VSKDMVASCDQMI
+481 VSKDMVAACDQMI

-509 ALYNKCKMTCHR
+509 ALYNKCKVTCHR
-521 YNVQINYLPNVTS
+521 YDIQMNYLPNVTS

>member
-11 LYAAVEVERNQ
+11 LYAASEVERNQ

-33 SNICYRKEA
+33 SNVCYRKEA
-42 KKLLEG
+42 KNLLND
-48 KIAGLTEVGP
+48 KIMGLTEVVP
-58 SHRADTVKTAAVMS
+58 SRRADTVKVAAVMS
-72 YLLFSE
+72 YLLFNE
-78 KKPKWTKLVLLL
+78 NKPKWTKLVQLL

-108 RAAYDFTDEINKPEN
+108 KAAYDFTDEINKPEN

-128 LFFLYAYASPE
+128 LFFLYGYASPE
-139 SQLSQNKD
+139 SQLPQNKD

-153 RNLSEDSFDD
+153 RNLANSEGEDSA
-163 DESLIQKELFAKL
+163 IQREFFAKL
-176 GVGVQKTIRDL
+176 GTGVQKTISDL
-187 QNRAVA
+187 QNKVIA
-193 DMNKAAIDV
+193 DMNKATIDV
-202 KVDDSKTV
+202 KVNDNLTIQ
-210 SKTEFSD
+210 KTEFSD
-217 SDYSIMC
+217 SNYSIMC
-224 DGYAICEGAMYQAG
+224 DGYAICEDAMCQAG
-238 VSFKPVAN
+238 VGFKPVAN
-246 RPLTKQEFREMQ
+246 RPLTKQEFRNMQ
-258 ANLADGVQLVRKEDD
+258 ANLAEDVQFVCKEDD
-273 NSFCFG
+273 DSFCFG
-279 KLEALVMDGL
+279 MLEALVMDGL
-289 ITVDDKKN
+289 ITVDDKNN
-297 MLVSEEVAPQTL
+297 MLISQKVSQQTL
-309 RLINLYNLMLPIY
+309 NLINLYNFMLPVY

-328 ADAYADEIRRTVS
+328 ANAYADEIRRAVS
-341 RELFGQDDG
+341 RELFGQDEG
-350 SSDEV
+350 ASDEMF
-355 LVKQIDALNKK
+355 VKQIDALNKK
-366 LEEAE
+366 LVDAEA
-371 SCVERAESK
+371 CVERAENK

-415 VPEKSEDDLPD
+415 VPEETEDDLSD
-426 EQDVLEEE
+426 EQEALEEE

-481 VSKDMVASCDQMI
+481 VSKDMVATCDQMI

-509 ALYNKCKMTCHR
+509 ALYNKCKVTCHR
-521 YNVQINYLPNVTS
+521 YDIQMNYLPNVTS
-534 CTRLEKCMCEMIEAL
+534 CTRLEKCMCDMIEAL